1 MPRDIGEL
9 STNGMKRFPTARP
22 LFLALCAI
30 ALCGCHRVKP
40 VVLLPQQP
48 PAATHPEPS
57 IDQSQPTA
65 TTPADQT
72 QQPAASQ
79 PTDQAAATN
88 TPPAKPEKTKPR
100 HHAGAAQ
107 KNTSQ
112 PATGTNGNSKP
123 PAEIAKNTPP
133 SKTTVSEGGTDTHAA
148 SGQIS
153 PVISHDEAIHGTA
166 STGQLLESTDTNLRN
181 IIKRQLSTDE
191 QSIVAQI
198 NDYISQSRQATK
210 EGDLVRAHNLAL
222 KAHLLS
228 DDLAKPR

>member
-1 MPRDIGEL
+1 
-9 STNGMKRFPTARP
+9 MKRFFTARA
-22 LFLALCAI
+22 LFLALCAA

-48 PAATHPEPS
+48 PAATHTEPPA
-57 IDQSQPTA
+57 DHQSQPTA
-65 TTPADQT
+65 TTQADQT
-72 QQPAASQ
+72 QQPASNQ
-79 PTDQAAATN
+79 PSDQAAASN

-100 HHAGAAQ
+100 RHAAIAQ
-107 KNTSQ
+107 KNNPQ
-112 PATGTNGNSKP
+112 PSTGTNGSGKP
-123 PAEIAKNTPP
+123 PEIARNTPP
-133 SKTTVSEGGTDTHAA
+133 SKPTASEGGADTHAG

-153 PVISHDEAIHGTA
+153 PVVSHDETVHGTA
-166 STGQLLESTDTNLRN
+166 STDQLLESTDTNLRN

-198 NDYISQSRQATK
+198 NDYITQSRQATK